1 MKKLL
6 MSATA
11 ISMLAGAAAA
21 AAELR
26 FNDTARVV
34 DVTPVYKTI
43 QTYAPRQ
50 VCEDRTIERTRYET
64 RTRTVTE
71 QVDGSKAGDV
81 AAGAIIG
88 GILGKGATKSDEG
101 AVIGAI
107 IGGAIANEN
116 SNGGSRTVT
125 REITER
131 VPVKYYTTE
140 RVCSTVTNP
149 SQEIA
154 KLQQRIAQTER
165 WAASGNRDLIR
176 KLQRRVGVTADG
188 VAGPA
193 TRRATTRYIWG
204 LEDRIQELQSAGG
217 TPTRVVDY
225 YKVSARYNNQRFFF
239 ETDERVRVG
248 ETVPVTVSVDVK

>member
-6 MSATA
+6 LSATA
-11 ISMLAGAAAA
+11 LSVLAGSAF

-34 DVTPVYKTI
+34 DVTPVYKNV
-43 QTYAPRQ
+43 QTFAPRR
-50 VCEDRTIERTRYET
+50 VCEDREVERTRYEN

-71 QVDGSKAGDV
+71 EVNGSNAGDV

-88 GILGKGATKSDEG
+88 GILGGTATDSDEG

-116 SNGGSRTVT
+116 SNGGTRTIT
-125 REITER
+125 RQVTER

-140 RVCSTVTNP
+140 RVCTTVDNV
-149 SQEIA
+149 EEAIA
-154 KLQQRIAQTER
+154 KLERRIAQTER

-204 LEDRIQELQSAGG
+204 LEDQIAELRANGG
-217 TPTRVVDY
+217 SGERVVDY

-248 ETVPVTVSVDVK
+248 ESVPVTISVDVK